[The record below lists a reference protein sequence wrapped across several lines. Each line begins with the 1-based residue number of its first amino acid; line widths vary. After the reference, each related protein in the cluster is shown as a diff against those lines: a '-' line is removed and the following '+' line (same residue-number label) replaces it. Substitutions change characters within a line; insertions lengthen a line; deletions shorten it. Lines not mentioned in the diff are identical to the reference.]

1 LLTLRRHLAVLVLC
15 ASAAAVAAPKT
26 DVIALRNGDRITGEV
41 KEMERGKLRFKTDN
55 AGTIYIEWDKVTSLV
70 SGQRL
75 RAELSNGE
83 RYMGTALTLSEPGQ
97 LQLSDAQ
104 AGTTVRLPM
113 QDIVELYPV
122 EQGLRLATIDGYL
135 TAGYS
140 YTKANNLQEFNFTGG
155 VNTTQEKRK
164 WSLDASTAMTS
175 QDGANDTQRYDVIGQ
190 VRHFLP
196 QRWFLQET
204 LQFESNDELA
214 LNLRTSLGAA
224 YGRYLAQTRDHEWS
238 VYAGANLTYEREV
251 AATSKRNVEAVIG
264 TQYAFF
270 RYDTPERNVLADLA
284 VLPSLTESGRV
295 RTGAELRFRWEI
307 IKDFFFELSAYGIY
321 DNKPGPQATSQS
333 DYGTVTSLGFTF

>member
-1 LLTLRRHLAVLVLC
+1 LSLC
-15 ASAAAVAAPKT
+15 ALCATGAYAAPKT
-26 DVIALRNGDRITGEV
+26 DVIVLRNGDRITGEV
-41 KEMERGKLRFKTDN
+41 KEMERGKLRLSTDN
-55 AGTIYIEWDKVTSLV
+55 AGTIYIEWDKVTSLQ

-75 RAELSNGE
+75 QVELGSGA
-83 RYMGTALTLSEPGQ
+83 RHTGSALTPAPSGQ
-97 LQLSDAQ
+97 MQLSDSAD
-104 AGTTVRLPM
+104 GTVVQLPLR
-113 QDIVELYPV
+113 DIVQIYPV
-122 EQGLRLATIDGYL
+122 ERGLRLATIDGYI

-140 YTKANNLQEFNFTGG
+140 YTKANNLQEFSFTGG

-164 WSLDASTAMTS
+164 WSLDASTAVTT
-175 QDGANDTQRYDVIGQ
+175 QDGGNDTQRYDIIGQ

-204 LQFESNDELA
+204 VQFESNDELA
-214 LNLRTSLGAA
+214 LDLRTSLGAA
-224 YGRYLAQTRDHEWS
+224 YGRYLVQTREREWS
-238 VYAGANLTYEREV
+238 VYAGANLTDERKV
-251 AATSKRNVEAVIG
+251 AQQSERNVEAVIG

-321 DNKPGPQATSQS
+321 DNKPGQHAASHS

>member
-1 LLTLRRHLAVLVLC
+1 MLAATC
-15 ASAAAVAAPKT
+15 ALADSVAFAAPKT
-26 DVIALRNGDRITGEV
+26 DVITLNNGDRMTGEV

-55 AGTIYIEWDKVTSLV
+55 AGTLYVEWDKVTGLL

-83 RYMGTALTLSEPGQ
+83 LHFGTALTSADAGHV
-97 LQLSDAQ
+97 QLSDGQ
-104 AGTTVRLPM
+104 TGTSVRLSLR
-113 QDIVELYPV
+113 DIVELHPV

-140 YTKANNLQEFNFTGG
+140 YAKANNLQEFTFTGG
-155 VNTTQEKRK
+155 VSTTQEKRR
-164 WSLDASTAMTS
+164 WSLDASSAVTT
-175 QDGANDTQRYDVIGQ
+175 QDGANDTQRYDIVGQ

-214 LNLRTSLGAA
+214 LDLRTSLGAA
-224 YGRYLAQTRDHEWS
+224 YGRYLVQSRDVEWS
-238 VYAGANLTYEREV
+238 VYAGANLTDEHEV
-251 AATSKRNVEAVIG
+251 AQADERNVEAVIG
-264 TQYAFF
+264 TQFAFF

-307 IKDFFFELSAYGIY
+307 VKDFFFELSAYGIY
-321 DNKPGPQATSQS
+321 DNRPGPYAASHS

>member
-1 LLTLRRHLAVLVLC
+1 MWRQLTLVVSC
-15 ASAAAVAAPKT
+15 AGIAAVALAAPKT
-26 DVIALRNGDRITGEV
+26 DVIVLRNGDRITGEV
-41 KEMERGKLRFKTDN
+41 KEMERGKLRLKTDN
-55 AGTIYIEWDKVTSLV
+55 ADTIYVEWDKITSLQ

-83 RYMGTALTLSEPGQ
+83 RHTGTALTSADPGQ

-104 AGTTVRLPM
+104 AGTTVRVPLR
-113 QDIVELYPV
+113 DVVELYPV

-140 YTKANNLQEFNFTGG
+140 LTKANNLQEFAFTGG

-164 WSLDASTAMTS
+164 WSLDASTAVTT
-175 QDGANDTQRYDVIGQ
+175 QDGANDTQRYDIIGQ

-196 QRWFLQET
+196 QRWFMQET

-214 LNLRTSLGAA
+214 LDLRTSLGAA
-224 YGRYLAQTRDHEWS
+224 YGRYLVQSREHEWS
-238 VYAGANLTYEREV
+238 VYAGANLTDEREV
-251 AATSKRNVEAVIG
+251 AQENTRNVEAVIG

-270 RYDTPERNVLADLA
+270 RYDTPERNVVADLV

-295 RTGAELRFRWEI
+295 RSGAKVRFRWEI
-307 IKDFFFELSAYGIY
+307 IKDFFFELSAYGVY
-321 DNKPGPQATSQS
+321 DNKPGQYAVSRS
-333 DYGTVTSLGFTF
+333 DYGTETSLGFTF